1 MKRILLSVMVAILIS
16 AGAIARTTVAKGKT
30 FSQVGD
36 YKIEV
41 AETPFILD
49 GRELKTYVISYSNS
63 PLKVTVAVDKDKKG
77 SNYLVISDKL
87 SVQYVCN
94 SSYFGVEKLSRKY
107 SKVGLSTSDNEL
119 NRSEYFHQKVLTA
132 GDNSVL
138 ENTKLIASYFPVLVK
153 DVNSILAAK

>member
-1 MKRILLSVMVAILIS
+1 MMIAVLIS
-16 AGAIARTTVAKGKT
+16 AGSFARTKVAQGKT
-30 FSQVGD
+30 FSKVGD

-63 PLKVTVAVDKDKKG
+63 PLKVTVAVDKDKNC

-94 SSYFGVEKLSRKY
+94 DTYFGVEKVSRKY
-107 SKVGLSTSDNEL
+107 KNVGISTADNEL
-119 NRSEYFHQKVLTA
+119 NRTEYFNQKVLTP
-132 GDNSVL
+132 GNSSVL
-138 ENTKLIASYFPVLVK
+138 ENTKLIAAYFPALVK
-153 DVNSILAAK
+153 DLNSILASK

>member
-1 MKRILLSVMVAILIS
+1 MKRILLSVMVAVLIS
-16 AGAIARTTVAKGKT
+16 AGAFATTVVAKGKT
-30 FSQVGD
+30 FSKIGD

-41 AETPFILD
+41 AENPYILD

-63 PLKVTVAVDKDKKG
+63 PLKVTVAVDKDKKC

-94 SSYFGVEKLSRKY
+94 DSFFGVEKLSRKY
-107 SKVGLSTSDNEL
+107 GKMGLSTVDNEL

-132 GDNSVL
+132 GNNTVL
-138 ENTKLIASYFPVLVK
+138 ENTKLIAAFFPALLK
-153 DVNSILAAK
+153 DFNSILASK